1 LDLSDDESYLIY
13 SLFDGLNYLFGLADF
28 KAIDA
33 IVNGDL
39 FNGLASLCHLDTKE
53 RLIFERAETS
63 NEFYHLQSGSNRK
76 HYKEFAYAFIG
87 DVIKH
92 PEASLKFLLFCSQMF
107 KEHMHRADGDRDRAA
122 AALFILALCEKES
135 LEAHAAHVAGFC
147 KGELLPLIFDTSA
160 DKLVRFRAVWI
171 VETYATFLD
180 KEDIGKLM
188 LYYGRILTEAGNSE
202 SSLIKAASA
211 MAVFRYMSETDTDET
226 PLTHDKIKALLGHDV
241 TRILRMFL
249 ENMRLYP
256 ELLEFP
262 NAVQNLMTLF
272 NQEIA
277 YDHLLIKEI
286 CETFGECFNIIMAKD

>member
-1 LDLSDDESYLIY
+1 M
-13 SLFDGLNYLFGLADF
+13 
-28 KAIDA
+28 
-33 IVNGDL
+33 
-39 FNGLASLCHLDTKE
+39 ASLCHLDAKE

-92 PEASLKFLLFCSQMF
+92 PEASLKFLLFCSKMYT
-107 KEHMHRADGDRDRAA
+107 EHMHRADGDREKAA

-135 LEAHAAHVAGFC
+135 LEVHKAHVGGFC
-147 KGELLPLIFDTSA
+147 KAELLPLIFDTSA

-180 KEDIGKLM
+180 KEDVGKLM
-188 LYYGRILTEAGNSE
+188 LYYGRILTEPGNTESE
-202 SSLIKAASA
+202 LIKAAST
-211 MAVFRYMSETDTDET
+211 MAVFRYMQETDTEEN
-226 PLTHDKIKALLGHDV
+226 PLTHEAIKALFGQDV
-241 TRILRMFL
+241 TRMLRVFL
-249 ENMRLYP
+249 QYMRLYP

-272 NQEIA
+272 NQDIN
-277 YDHLLIKEI
+277 YDYHLVKEV
-286 CETFGECFNIIMAKD
+286 CETFGQCFNIIMTKDQFIQKMSDENEEPYVEYLQPVFMGMMSALKVGL